1 MENKSVIG
9 VKTADGA
16 FYPILEQDYDGKKK
30 FILTTIRDNQETA
43 QIDLFQK
50 KTEDDESKQYVGS
63 LVIENIQEALKGEPE
78 IEVIIGIDSD
88 GNLNAIACDLATGNK
103 QRLTTSLENLSEDQL
118 LDVPDFD
125 LDEPSDKESE
135 VTMMRE
141 PDKDFTI
148 AEDNTKITDN
158 KKESNPL
165 KRIIFILIGL
175 ILIAAITFL
184 IFFLISQNPSEVKP
198 DIEERVEQIEET
210 DSIQIVTTEES
221 DKIAEDETAQ
231 DTADNATSE
240 TIQNETEQENEVI
253 EEEEKIEEQEQ
264 TTETTDVPDEI
275 TTETPKTEETKGATE
290 DFEYIIKWGD
300 TLWDLAATFYRDP
313 FLYPVIANYEK
324 NNISNPDLI
333 LANTIIYIPEN

>member
-1 MENKSVIG
+1 MEKTSIIG

-30 FILTTIRDNQETA
+30 FVLTTIRDDQETV
-43 QIDLFQK
+43 QIDLYQK
-50 KTEDDESKQYVGS
+50 KKEDEGSKQYIGS

-78 IEVIIGIDSD
+78 IEVIFGIDSD
-88 GNLNAIACDLATGNK
+88 GNLSTIACDMATGNK
-103 QRLTTSLENLSEDQL
+103 QRLRTSLENLNVDQL

-125 LDEPSDKESE
+125 LDESLDKAPE

-141 PDKDFTI
+141 PEQDFTI
-148 AEDNTKITDN
+148 SEDNTEVTDT

-175 ILIAAITFL
+175 ILIAGITFL
-184 IFFLISQNPSEVKP
+184 IFYLINQNSSDVKP
-198 DIEERVEQIEET
+198 EIEKRVEQIEET
-210 DSIQIVTTEES
+210 DSMQIVTTEES
-221 DKIAEDETAQ
+221 EKITKDDTAM
-231 DTADNATSE
+231 DTADN
-240 TIQNETEQENEVI
+240 ITEQETDVI
-253 EEEEKIEEQEQ
+253 EEEE
-264 TTETTDVPDEI
+264 
-275 TTETPKTEETKGATE
+275 TKEATG

-313 FLYPVIANYEK
+313 FLYPVIANYDK

-333 LANTIIYIPEN
+333 LANTIIYIPEK